1 MHIDIRVF
9 LKILGILTLI
19 EGISMLLCTPAAVY
33 YKEWSTASALLS
45 ISLICICAG
54 SVLQVLLHFDK
65 LHLKAHEGFLLH
77 LLVGCIV
84 H

>member
-33 YKEWSTASALLS
+33 YKECEAIRNITRGTLGDFS
-45 ISLICICAG
+45 
-54 SVLQVLLHFDK
+54 
-65 LHLKAHEGFLLH
+65 
-77 LLVGCIV
+77 
-84 H
+84 

>member
-45 ISLICICAG
+45 H
-54 SVLQVLLHFDK
+54 QPD
-65 LHLKAHEGFLLH
+65 LHLCRFCSSGASPL
-77 LLVGCIV
+77 
-84 H
+84 